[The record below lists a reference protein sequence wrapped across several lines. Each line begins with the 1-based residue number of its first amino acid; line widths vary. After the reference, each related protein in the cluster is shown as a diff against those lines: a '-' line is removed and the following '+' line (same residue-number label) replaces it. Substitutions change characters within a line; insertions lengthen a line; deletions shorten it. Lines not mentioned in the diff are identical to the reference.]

1 MVPDIL
7 RVVDDVPHEE
17 CVQEVE
23 EQIPVNTNIDIRNEK
38 RSLQRSSTRRGQRS
52 NGAPRICGVKET
64 ISTVFPTKVSGKAI

>member
-17 CVQEVE
+17 CVQEAE
-23 EQIPVNTNIDIRNEK
+23 EQTPVNTNIDVRKGK

-52 NGAPRICGVKET
+52 NGAP
-64 ISTVFPTKVSGKAI
+64 STWG